1 LFPAETDPR
10 QPEPPMSQSRS
21 TTAPTRA
28 KAGRWARRRASQVMD
43 AGLGA
48 FYAADPRRGPSRE
61 RDFGLSW
68 RSVHGTTYRAA
79 WIVDTEELY
88 SVRYSGDTEDAEVTV
103 LARLGAEGLE
113 RALAGWRRICDAGE
127 PGSYEWLVER
137 ARSAWRSAAPAF

>member
-1 LFPAETDPR
+1 
-10 QPEPPMSQSRS
+10 M
-21 TTAPTRA
+21 
-28 KAGRWARRRASQVMD
+28 G
-43 AGLGA
+43 AGLRA

-79 WIVDTEELY
+79 WIADTQELY
-88 SVRYSGDTEDAEVTV
+88 SVRYSGETEDAEVTV
-103 LARLGAEGLE
+103 LARLGADALE
-113 RALAGWRRICDAGE
+113 RCLAGWRRICEAGE